1 MCDKLFTENKSNE
14 LNLFFG
20 KNFGFSSCLSLIRKK
35 KKFYGI
41 LQNGTIKY
49 KKRDKFE

>member
-20 KNFGFSSCLSLIRKK
+20 KKFGFSSCLSLIRKK
-35 KKFYGI
+35 KINGI

-49 KKRDKFE
+49 IKRDKFE